1 MNYLN
6 KDELIKVNGGGFA
19 LKGAYAIIGGAV
31 VFIIG
36 LINGL
41 VRPYGC
47 SSNK

>member
-6 KDELIKVNGGGFA
+6 EQELINIKGGAFV
-19 LKGAYAIIGGAV
+19 LKGAYAVIGGAV